1 MTTTGTVGGWSCGR
15 VVSSSRGMAKACT
28 RAGTKEERQ
37 KCGYASRY
45 VCKQASDMQR
55 LDCSLSPCFFFF
67 SWLEFQL
74 FEQVRTSLLSLFL
87 STILLSHVS
96 SDPDAKGTFIHP
108 VIVPLAMTLP
118 VCLGIRARGTSVT
131 KHTPAFLS
139 AALSTSTCLSNMARG
154 EVCL

>member
-1 MTTTGTVGGWSCGR
+1 MGGLAAEWSLPVEAWLKPAPEPTLRRKGR
-15 VVSSSRGMAKACT
+15 NVDTFPDMSGNGHLTCRGLIVLCPSVV
-28 RAGTKEERQ
+28 
-37 KCGYASRY
+37 
-45 VCKQASDMQR
+45 
-55 LDCSLSPCFFFF
+55 
-67 SWLEFQL
+67 SWLELKL

-108 VIVPLAMTLP
+108 VIVPPAMTLP

-139 AALSTSTCLSNMARG
+139 AALSTSTRLSNMARG